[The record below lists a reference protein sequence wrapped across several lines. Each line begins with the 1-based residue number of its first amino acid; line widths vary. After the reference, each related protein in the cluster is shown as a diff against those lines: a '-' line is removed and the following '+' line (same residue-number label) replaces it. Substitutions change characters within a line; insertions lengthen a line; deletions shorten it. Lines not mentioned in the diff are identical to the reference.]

1 MTGIV
6 NSLVTKDW
14 TAFQRVCVEVISD
27 YLPSITG
34 LVSVLGEDA
43 LDDYCRYGYLEQEKI
58 DAVVAFKGCHPPVT
72 EAEEDSA
79 GDEDE
84 MGEA

>member
-6 NSLVTKDW
+6 NSVVTQDW
-14 TAFQRVCVEVISD
+14 TMFQRVCMEVISD

-43 LDDYCRYGYLEQEKI
+43 LDDYCRFGCLEREKM
-58 DAVVAFKGCHPPVT
+58 DAVVAFKGCRPPVIET
-72 EAEEDSA
+72 EEDSA
-79 GDEDE
+79 GDEYE